1 MVAITGACSF
11 LGSNLV
17 GMLEEDEAIRRIVCL
32 DLKPPRTAGA
42 KSRAYDMDLTLPS
55 AEERLAEVFAAEGVD
70 TVVHLAFLDSP
81 THTSAW
87 AHELE
92 SVGTMHVLNACRR
105 SRVRKIVMWSLTW
118 LYGAHPTNPN
128 FLSEKHALRPPRS
141 EPFFLDKVSAEEEVL
156 GFGKPGRGL
165 VATVLRTAPILGPTV
180 ESFLT
185 RYLSHPLV
193 PTILGFDPLWQFLH
207 EADAVAAFRLAVL
220 RDAPGVFNITGEGV
234 LPLHTVVRLVGRTSL
249 PLPRS
254 LTRTVTGALWIAQL
268 GEAPPAFCDFLQYLC
283 VADGSSA
290 ERALGF
296 RPAYTSREAV
306 IEFSS
311 AQRLRDVRLLSES
324 PA

>member
-1 MVAITGACSF
+1 
-11 LGSNLV
+11 
-17 GMLEEDEAIRRIVCL
+17 MLEEDEAIRRIVCL